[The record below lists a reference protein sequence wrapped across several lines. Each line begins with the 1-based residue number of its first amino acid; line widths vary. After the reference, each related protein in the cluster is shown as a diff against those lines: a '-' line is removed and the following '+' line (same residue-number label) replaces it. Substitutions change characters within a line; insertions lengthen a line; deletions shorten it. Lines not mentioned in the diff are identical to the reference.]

1 MDQADTKSER
11 AKEQHHSPHTTSRAT
26 NAASHKRR
34 LSTSSYEATTDR
46 SYRADKDEEEELDE
60 FGRVKRRR
68 QKFARTSRYEEME
81 DRRHTERVKETERE
95 EGEEEGEDRRSYGS
109 ESDDD
114 YERSRYHY
122 RRRRSSGRRYYSD
135 SDSEDDYRRRRRGRR
150 PSSSSGH
157 RRHDSD
163 TKDPYA
169 AAARYIDTEF
179 YSTKIYVGDL
189 VHVTQDDFERAFLR
203 YGPIRQIK
211 MVEGKEYAFVTYED
225 KESALAAIQNMHG
238 ALFGSRRI
246 KVNRAKIPERNR
258 VGFGNVPWTD
268 EDGRLAQEEQRSY
281 PDRPES
287 SPSFPSVDAPVPPPR
302 RVLTSYD
309 DL

>member
-1 MDQADTKSER
+1 MGFQREDR
-11 AKEQHHSPHTTSRAT
+11 
-26 NAASHKRR
+26 
-34 LSTSSYEATTDR
+34 YEE
-46 SYRADKDEEEELDE
+46 EEEELDE

-68 QKFARTSRYEEME
+68 QKFVHERRY
-81 DRRHTERVKETERE
+81 DDVE
-95 EGEEEGEDRRSYGS
+95 EGEYDDEENEEDGRVSDSSAS
-109 ESDDD
+109 EDD
-114 YERSRYHY
+114 YERSRLH
-122 RRRRSSGRRYYSD
+122 RRRRSSGRRNYSD
-135 SDSEDDYRRRRRGRR
+135 SDSEDGYRRRRRERR
-150 PSSSSGH
+150 RSSSDH
-157 RRHDSD
+157 PRHDVEV
-163 TKDPYA
+163 KDPYA

-179 YSTKIYVGDL
+179 FSTKIYVGDL

-203 YGPIRQIK
+203 YGPIRQVK

-268 EDGRLAQEEQRSY
+268 EDGRLAQEEQKNYPARRERS
-281 PDRPES
+281 PPISSDRPTAS
-287 SPSFPSVDAPVPPPR
+287 S